1 MVAIPSHDQ
10 ILTAYYGV
18 LSTDATLV
26 ALLGGTLVTAPKI
39 YNHLPQDLP
48 LPAVRVR
55 WTEVNEWDTKDSA
68 GFEGFFIVDSWC
80 SATRGDK
87 LINQIADR
95 VEFLTHEKVLTVAIG
110 QSLILRHE
118 RPLRTMLE
126 PDGLTHHGVQVFRHV
141 ATT

>member
-1 MVAIPSHDQ
+1 MVAIPSHLE
-10 ILTAYYGV
+10 ILTAYYAV
-18 LSTDATLV
+18 LSTDTILV
-26 ALLGGTLVTAPKI
+26 GLLGGTIGSDPKI

-55 WTEVNEWDTKDSA
+55 WSEVNEWDKKDSA
-68 GFEGFFIVDSWC
+68 GFEGFFTVDSWC
-80 SATRGDK
+80 STYGDK
-87 LINQIADR
+87 GLLSIADR
-95 VEFLTHEKVLTVAIG
+95 IETLTHLQNLTLTTC